1 MRSIVL
7 IFLLI
12 LTSFDSFSQAPVL
25 AVNRID
31 KRTKEHIRQSSM
43 YPFRDGGNVAKLNFS
58 VHAVDDSYT
67 LLLNVPIAATIKKG
81 TEITLIMEDD
91 KPMKL
96 TSNNDVISI
105 SDTDVNKK
113 MIVCDLDPTIEIKNL
128 IKQGVKSISI
138 PTSNKG
144 VLKVT
149 LLTKDRGMI
158 RTGLMLVQKK

>member
-1 MRSIVL
+1 MRSKVL

-12 LTSFDSFSQAPVL
+12 LTSLDSFSQAPVL

-31 KRTKEHIRQSSM
+31 KRTNEHIRQSSM
-43 YPFRDGGNVAKLNFS
+43 YLFKDGGNVVKLNFS
-58 VHAVDDSYT
+58 VRAVDDLST
-67 LLLNVPIAATIKKG
+67 LLLNVPIATTIKKR

-96 TSNNDVISI
+96 ISNNDVISI
-105 SDTDVNKK
+105 NDTDVNKK
-113 MIVCDLDPTIEIKNL
+113 MIICDLDPTIEIKNL
-128 IKQGVKSISI
+128 IRQGVKSISI

-158 RTGLMLVQKK
+158 RSGLMLVQKK

>member
-1 MRSIVL
+1 MRSSVL

-12 LTSFDSFSQAPVL
+12 LSSFDSFSQTPVL

-43 YPFRDGGNVAKLNFS
+43 YLFKDGGDVGKLNFS
-58 VHAVDDSYT
+58 VRAVDDSYT
-67 LLLNVPIAATIKKG
+67 LLLNFPIAATVKKG
-81 TEITLIMEDD
+81 TEIILTMEDD

-105 SDTDVNKK
+105 NDTDVNKK
-113 MIVCDLDPTIEIKNL
+113 MIVCDLDPDSDIKNL
-128 IKQGVKSISI
+128 IRQGVKSITI

-144 VLKVT
+144 TIRVALVA
-149 LLTKDRGMI
+149 KDRGMI